1 MSGSWIILIVPSTSD
16 VISICNAIV
25 GISEVLEY
33 SFPSLKVGINKTQ
46 VKKTIFL
53 FSTYWAVIYGVK
65 VNIINSIKQ
74 HDWLL

>member
-1 MSGSWIILIVPSTSD
+1 MSSNVPSTNYI
-16 VISICNAIV
+16 VSIYNALV

-46 VKKTIFL
+46 VKKTIIL
-53 FSTYWAVIYGVK
+53 FSTYRAVIYGVK